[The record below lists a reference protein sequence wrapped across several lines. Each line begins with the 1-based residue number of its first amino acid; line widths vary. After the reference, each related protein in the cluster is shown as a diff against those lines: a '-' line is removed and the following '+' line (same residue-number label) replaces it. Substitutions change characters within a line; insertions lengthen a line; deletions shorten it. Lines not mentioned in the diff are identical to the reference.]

1 MNKIY
6 IVGDSTLSCF
16 KDPYYYP
23 RYGYGTQIKNY
34 FNDEVEVINL
44 ALSGRSSK
52 SFLIED
58 NYKTLINN
66 ITNGDYLIIGFGHN
80 DEKDEDP
87 NRFTT
92 ANKDL
97 NDTSSYPYYLNHY
110 YVEIAK
116 NKGATPI
123 LCTPICRA
131 DINNCYEENSGHIT
145 KNGDYRKAVI
155 NLGIE
160 TNTTVIDLT
169 ERTKEL
175 YIKIGYDK
183 AILFH
188 AWPKNKKETVDTT
201 HLNIYGA
208 KMVAYLFVEELK
220 KTDCNLKNYLLQDL
234 IKPTIKDL
242 IPNKEYID
250 LPYVPFNKDKYKPTT
265 NFSHIKLEGW
275 YGTAFGDTGS
285 NPLDLNTGYIIKE
298 ENNKFIIGQDG
309 QYLKG
314 KIANTEGIPFLFK
327 QINKDDNFKVNV
339 DVKVIKKK
347 VDDMAGFGL
356 MLRDD
361 VYTDQSIP
369 DNTILSN
376 YVAAG
381 LYNDNE
387 KTNIIYSREN
397 KKLINTNYNS
407 SYFNIDDTAHLELER
422 IGQVVNI
429 KVIYKNKTY
438 TKTYTDFDFLAIDN
452 KYMYVGLYATC
463 GLLCEF
469 DNLEYIYLGKS
480 QGA

>member
-1 MNKIY
+1 MRKY
-6 IVGDSTLSCF
+6 EEELEVL
-16 KDPYYYP
+16 
-23 RYGYGTQIKNY
+23 IKAGAK
-34 FNDEVEVINL
+34 V
-44 ALSGRSSK
+44 
-52 SFLIED
+52 
-58 NYKTLINN
+58 
-66 ITNGDYLIIGFGHN
+66 
-80 DEKDEDP
+80 
-87 NRFTT
+87 
-92 ANKDL
+92 
-97 NDTSSYPYYLNHY
+97 
-110 YVEIAK
+110 VEIASFEWERVHGFVNDVAEDLNVDWYSWSSVSGLKVYDESGFKVVNPDCVTLSAVLDYYIK
-116 NKGATPI
+116 NENDMLLVLEDFHPYSEV
-123 LCTPICRA
+123 
-131 DINNCYEENSGHIT
+131 NNPVNIRYIREMMRPENYH
-145 KNGDYRKAVI
+145 GDYRKAII
-155 NLGIE
+155 NLGIT

-208 KMVAYLFVEELK
+208 KMVAYLFAEELK

-339 DVKVIKKK
+339 DVKIIKKK

-397 KKLINTNYNS
+397 RKC
-407 SYFNIDDTAHLELER
+407 SYHHK
-422 IGQVVNI
+422 Q
-429 KVIYKNKTY
+429 
-438 TKTYTDFDFLAIDN
+438 
-452 KYMYVGLYATC
+452 
-463 GLLCEF
+463 
-469 DNLEYIYLGKS
+469 
-480 QGA
+480 